1 MDSELWP
8 PLGAVVCAKY
18 RIERLIGRGGMG
30 VVMLARHLRLDEDV
44 ALKFL
49 LPEAMKK
56 PAIVARFEREARALV
71 KLKSPHVARVLDVE
85 VAENGTPFIVM
96 EYLEGQSLAGLVR
109 GGSALPV
116 ELAVEYI
123 LQACEA
129 VAEAHAMNI
138 VHRDL
143 KPGNLFL
150 TTGPDGSEV
159 VKVLDFG
166 VSKIGGLE
174 SQSGAEIETLPDAVV
189 GSPPYMSPEQ
199 LRSSKSVDPRT
210 DIWSL
215 GVVLFEIV
223 TGRMPFAAQ
232 NLHEH
237 YTKLM
242 LEAPPLPTQVRDD
255 LPAALDAI
263 VGKCLERE
271 PDARYANVGEL
282 ARDLA
287 ALAPERARAS
297 AERTQ
302 RTLTTSRAPRASRP
316 SLPAPPIALPP
327 SIHTIDGATK
337 LTVPTRRARRARM
350 LLVGA
355 SLTIVAIAAFVV
367 SRWRTPSEAPA
378 GTSASTATVASTS
391 TVASTPTVASTSTA
405 APTISITVAATTAPS
420 PSPTQA
426 RTHAPAPTRT
436 PPHASSSSQRPDI
449 DLEHR
454 K

>member
-1 MDSELWP
+1 VEPEWP
-8 PLGAVVCAKY
+8 PVGAVVCAKY
-18 RIERLIGRGGMG
+18 RVERMIGRGGMG
-30 VVMLARHLRLDEDV
+30 TVMLAHHLRLDEDV

-49 LPEAMKK
+49 NPQAMKK
-56 PAIVARFEREARALV
+56 PDVVARFEREARAVV
-71 KLKSPHVARVLDVE
+71 KLKSPHVTRVLDVE

-96 EYLEGQSLAGLVR
+96 EYLEGQTLAGLVR
-109 GGSALPV
+109 GGAALPV
-116 ELAVEYI
+116 DLAVEYM

-129 VAEAHAMNI
+129 VAEAHAMGI

-150 TTGPDGSEV
+150 TTGPDGSAV

-166 VSKIGGLE
+166 VSKFGALDKT
-174 SQSGAEIETLPDAVV
+174 SGADIETLPDAVV

-199 LRSSKSVDPRT
+199 LRSSKQVDART

-223 TGRMPFAAQ
+223 TGRMPFAAD

-242 LEAPPLPTQVRDD
+242 LEDPPLPTQVRAD
-255 LPAALDAI
+255 LPAKLDAI

-271 PDARYANVGEL
+271 PGDRYANVGEL

-287 ALAPERARAS
+287 ELAPERARAS
-297 AERTQ
+297 AERVE
-302 RTLTTSRAPRASRP
+302 RTLATTRASRTSRP

-327 SIHTIDGATK
+327 SLHTTNDATK
-337 LTVPTRRARRARM
+337 LTAPRRARRTARIAM
-350 LLVGA
+350 IAA
-355 SLTIVAIAAFVV
+355 SCAVLAIAAFVV
-367 SRWRTPSEAPA
+367 TKVRAPVASTPPPPIPTPTTTPTVTVTATVTTATAIATPMIPTSTSTGTGT
-378 GTSASTATVASTS
+378 GTSASTMHAHVRTRTTATVSAKLPE
-391 TVASTPTVASTSTA
+391 A
-405 APTISITVAATTAPS
+405 
-420 PSPTQA
+420 
-426 RTHAPAPTRT
+426 
-436 PPHASSSSQRPDI
+436 
-449 DLEHR
+449 DLDNR

>member
-1 MDSELWP
+1 
-8 PLGAVVCAKY
+8 VCAKY
-18 RIERLIGRGGMG
+18 RVERLIGRGGMG
-30 VVMLARHLRLDEDV
+30 TVMLAHHLRLDEDV

-49 LPEAMKK
+49 NPQAMKK
-56 PAIVARFEREARALV
+56 PDVVARFEREARAVV
-71 KLKSPHVARVLDVE
+71 KLKSPHVTRVLDVE

-96 EYLEGQSLAGLVR
+96 EYLEGQTLAGLVR
-109 GGSALPV
+109 GGAALPV
-116 ELAVEYI
+116 DLAVEYM

-129 VAEAHAMNI
+129 VAEAHAMGI

-150 TTGPDGSEV
+150 TTGPDGSAV

-166 VSKIGGLE
+166 VSKFGALDKT
-174 SQSGAEIETLPDAVV
+174 SGAEIETLPDAVV

-199 LRSSKSVDPRT
+199 LRSSKQVDART

-223 TGRMPFAAQ
+223 TGRMPFAAE

-242 LEAPPLPTQVRDD
+242 LQDPPLPTEVRAD
-255 LPAALDAI
+255 LPAKLDAI

-271 PDARYANVGEL
+271 PTDRYANVGEL

-287 ALAPERARAS
+287 ELAPERARAS
-297 AERTQ
+297 AERVE
-302 RTLTTSRAPRASRP
+302 RTLAATRPVRHTSRP

-327 SIHTIDGATK
+327 SLHTTSDETK
-337 LTVPTRRARRARM
+337 LTAPRRARRTARITM
-350 LLVGA
+350 
-355 SLTIVAIAAFVV
+355 IVASGAVLAAAAFVV
-367 SRWRTPSEAPA
+367 TKFR
-378 GTSASTATVASTS
+378 
-391 TVASTPTVASTSTA
+391 PT
-405 APTISITVAATTAPS
+405 TT
-420 PSPTQA
+420 
-426 RTHAPAPTRT
+426 APAPTRT
-436 PPHASSSSQRPDI
+436 AIATATAATTTATATPSASVTTAAVSSASAMPTPTATATATATMTTTATHAHVHTRPVASSSAKTPEA
-449 DLEHR
+449 DLDNR